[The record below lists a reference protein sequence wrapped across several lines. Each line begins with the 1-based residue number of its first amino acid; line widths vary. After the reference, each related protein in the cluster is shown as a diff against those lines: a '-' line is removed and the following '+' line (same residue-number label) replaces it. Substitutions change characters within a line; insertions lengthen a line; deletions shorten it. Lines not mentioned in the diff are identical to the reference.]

1 MHLLSRISFFWFSA
15 LSGGCGSSTPVQEL
29 PAPPS
34 TVKITNYQRVQKMPI
49 EHLILHKRMQTG
61 DYKRFAMKPETDVP
75 EFRKLVKERYE
86 ARKPEV
92 EALERQLKGQ
102 EVEEMAVRSPKTPK
116 SRRRA
121 VRFPKNLR

>member
-1 MHLLSRISFFWFSA
+1 MWKMILFF
-15 LSGGCGSSTPVQEL
+15 SGTCITAGCGSSKPVAPDTTTS
-29 PAPPS
+29 PAS
-34 TVKITNYQRVQKMPI
+34 KTVVAVQNMSLQHI
-49 EHLILHKRMQTG
+49 ILHKRMQTG